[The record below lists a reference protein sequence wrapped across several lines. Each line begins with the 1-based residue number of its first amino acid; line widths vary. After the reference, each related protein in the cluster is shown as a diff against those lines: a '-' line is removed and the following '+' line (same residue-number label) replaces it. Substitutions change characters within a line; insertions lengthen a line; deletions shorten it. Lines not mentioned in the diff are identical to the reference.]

1 MASSAIIEQRHNA
14 LPDAAFA
21 SLSPMPSSSRL
32 TAQEE
37 ANSSFLK
44 QDFRTVT
51 GIQLYS
57 GDQSRASLR
66 TTKSH
71 QLLRMD
77 AHEQLQLTEQ
87 SSKDDSIMTR
97 RGSRSAIKAG
107 KYRNKLS
114 QRQRKAIAVE
124 KERIDSNI
132 CEQRTLQEEESKIMP
147 WAVSMIAT
155 AGSAK
160 ADTAIPELD
169 TSNAT
174 TLSDEVEKST
184 LNDECRA
191 KTIVPRTRH
200 LQEEQRLHDDTP
212 GRQRWN
218 HNREYWSRPY
228 TDLGKSRALENHGLQ
243 RSELDQSST
252 ESNIAI
258 DISQLS
264 LWDVPLL
271 PSDNIASSVMRS
283 RPSAVTKC
291 LHIMELLDIISEYV
305 YDNGSS
311 RAAFATSLN
320 FMLVCKRFMLV
331 MFCKLASIRFFD
343 TFYSVGRERFDDHYA
358 YCLRHLRFRD
368 SYLTKYDDEA
378 NSTKYVDQNMIIYSR
393 YGLIRF
399 RQASFPKLQ
408 TLEICE
414 AGSLSLVLAAPLA
427 PALQQI
433 ITRSPVLLSDGC
445 IMQISEFYSK
455 LRRIEIAN
463 PGIPLQPHEMDFN
476 TGFTD
481 KAFLHLLSR
490 IRGTLEELVLY
501 YPKAPD
507 AKQRVLER
515 RIIAP
520 RLYSLSLAVLSSMP
534 RLKVLETFAIA
545 EKRYT
550 RDHNNF
556 HEGRPVFNE
565 TFNMAPTLGLPESVA
580 KEDHSGAVYAHRFH
594 SRRADE
600 WRAGASTS
608 TVASAMSLLSTP
620 GEIIAS
626 RRTSSWSSSTLSSSS
641 SLSVSTFSSDPSE
654 ISSTVSEP
662 QLNQTFGSVD
672 SAIAAPVNGFCPF
685 EKVVHRKQFFSSLRS
700 LKMVSHTAEFVLAFL
715 CMFPGGREGLVD
727 DDIRISNSENEE
739 DEEKTG
745 TTLRHLEVTFI
756 IGSELERFLIRA
768 CALSWNDV
776 DVLQWERM
784 HVFRGLESLKLN
796 VIGECAL
803 KTKDSPQVFVA
814 RESIAMFEMAFPH
827 ITLLLTSR
835 VKIIDEFSDNKD

>member
-21 SLSPMPSSSRL
+21 SPSAMPPLSGL
-32 TAQEE
+32 QAQE
-37 ANSSFLK
+37 ANSSLLQ
-44 QDFRTVT
+44 QDLRYMT
-51 GIQLYS
+51 GTQLY
-57 GDQSRASLR
+57 DPSRASLR
-66 TTKSH
+66 MTKS
-71 QLLRMD
+71 QLLRM
-77 AHEQLQLTEQ
+77 AAQEQRQQTER
-87 SSKDDSIMTR
+87 SSKDDSTITR
-97 RGSRSAIKAG
+97 KASGSTTKAG
-107 KYRNKLS
+107 KYRRKLS
-114 QRQRKAIAVE
+114 QRQRKAITTVE
-124 KERIDSNI
+124 KERIDTEI
-132 CEQRTLQEEESKIMP
+132 CDQRRLQEEESKIMP
-147 WAVSMIAT
+147 WAASMTA

-160 ADTAIPELD
+160 ADTAIPEYD

-174 TLSDEVEKST
+174 TLSAEVEKST
-184 LNDECRA
+184 LSHEARA
-191 KTIVPRTRH
+191 KSIIAHTRH
-200 LQEEQRLHDDTP
+200 LQEEQRVHDDATERP
-212 GRQRWN
+212 QWS
-218 HNREYWSRPY
+218 HNRESWPRRY
-228 TDLGKSRALENHGLQ
+228 TDLGKSRDSGSHGLQ
-243 RSELDQSST
+243 RSELNQRST
-252 ESNIAI
+252 ESDVAT
-258 DISQLS
+258 DLSQLS
-264 LWDVPLL
+264 LRDARVL
-271 PSDNIASSVMRS
+271 PVNNIASTVMRS
-283 RPSAVTKC
+283 RCSAVNKC
-291 LHIMELLDIISEYV
+291 LHIMELLDLISEYV

-343 TFYSVGRERFDDHYA
+343 TFYSVSRERFDDHYA

-378 NSTKYVDQNMIIYSR
+378 NSTKYIDQNMIIYSR

-399 RQASFPKLQ
+399 RQASFPKLK

-445 IMQISEFYSK
+445 IMQISEFYNR

-490 IRGTLEELVLY
+490 IRFTLEELVLY
-501 YPKAPD
+501 YPKAADP
-507 AKQRVLER
+507 KQRVLER
-515 RIIAP
+515 RIMAP

-534 RLKVLETFAIA
+534 RLKVLETFAIS
-545 EKRYT
+545 EKRYI

-556 HEGRPVFNE
+556 REGRPVFNE
-565 TFNMAPTLGLPESVA
+565 SFNMALTVGLPESVA

-594 SRRADE
+594 SRPSDE
-600 WRAGASTS
+600 WRAGASMS
-608 TVASAMSLLSTP
+608 TVGSAMSLLSTP

-626 RRTSSWSSSTLSSSS
+626 RRTSSWSSSTLSSHS
-641 SLSVSTFSSDPSE
+641 SLSVSTFSSDPTELSL
-654 ISSTVSEP
+654 TVSEP
-662 QLNQTFGSVD
+662 QSNQTFGWID

-685 EKVVHRKQFFSSLRS
+685 EKVVHRKQFFSSLQS

-727 DDIRISNSENEE
+727 DDMRVSNSEYDE

-745 TTLRHLEVTFI
+745 TTLRHLEVIFI

-768 CALSWNDV
+768 CSLFWNDV

-784 HVFRGLESLKLN
+784 HVFRGLECLKLN

-803 KTKDSPQVFVA
+803 KTKGSPQVFVA
-814 RESIAMFEMAFPH
+814 RESIDMFEMAFPH

-835 VKIIDEFSDNKD
+835 VKIIDDFSDNKD

>member
-1 MASSAIIEQRHNA
+1 MASSAITEQRHNA

-21 SLSPMPSSSRL
+21 SPSAMPPLSGL
-32 TAQEE
+32 QAQED
-37 ANSSFLK
+37 ANSSLLQ
-44 QDFRTVT
+44 QDLRNMT
-51 GIQLYS
+51 GTQLYYPS
-57 GDQSRASLR
+57 MASLR
-66 TTKSH
+66 MTKS
-71 QLLRMD
+71 QLLRM
-77 AHEQLQLTEQ
+77 AAQEQRQQTEQ
-87 SSKDDSIMTR
+87 SSKDDSTITCKAS
-97 RGSRSAIKAG
+97 GSTTKAG
-107 KYRNKLS
+107 KYRSKLS
-114 QRQRKAIAVE
+114 QRQRKAITTVE
-124 KERIDSNI
+124 KERIDTEI
-132 CEQRTLQEEESKIMP
+132 CEQRRLQEEESKIMP
-147 WAVSMIAT
+147 GAAMIAA

-160 ADTAIPELD
+160 ADTAIPESG

-174 TLSDEVEKST
+174 SLSAEDEKST
-184 LNDECRA
+184 LSHEGRA
-191 KTIVPRTRH
+191 KSIVAHTRH
-200 LQEEQRLHDDTP
+200 LQEEQRVPDDATERP
-212 GRQRWN
+212 QWN
-218 HNREYWSRPY
+218 HNCESCPRRY
-228 TDLGKSRALENHGLQ
+228 TDLEKSRDSGNHCLQ
-243 RSELDQSST
+243 RSELNQRST
-252 ESNIAI
+252 ESDVAI
-258 DISQLS
+258 NLSQLS
-264 LWDVPLL
+264 LWDARVL
-271 PSDNIASSVMRS
+271 PSNNIASTMMRS
-283 RPSAVTKC
+283 RCSAVNKC
-291 LHIMELLDIISEYV
+291 LHIIELLDLISDYV

-343 TFYSVGRERFDDHYA
+343 TFYSVSRERFDDHYA

-378 NSTKYVDQNMIIYSR
+378 NSTKYIDQNMIIYSR

-399 RQASFPKLQ
+399 RQASFPKLK

-445 IMQISEFYSK
+445 IMQISEFYNR

-476 TGFTD
+476 AGFTD

-490 IRGTLEELVLY
+490 IRFTLEELVLY
-501 YPKAPD
+501 YPKAADP
-507 AKQRVLER
+507 KQRVLER
-515 RIIAP
+515 RIMAP

-534 RLKVLETFAIA
+534 RLKVLETFAIS
-545 EKRYT
+545 EKRYI

-556 HEGRPVFNE
+556 REGRPVFNE
-565 TFNMAPTLGLPESVA
+565 SFNMAPTLGLPESVA

-594 SRRADE
+594 SRPSDE
-600 WRAGASTS
+600 WRAGPSMS

-626 RRTSSWSSSTLSSSS
+626 RRTSSWSSSTLSSPS
-641 SLSVSTFSSDPSE
+641 SLSVSTFSSDPTELSL
-654 ISSTVSEP
+654 TVSEP
-662 QLNQTFGSVD
+662 QSNQTFGWID

-685 EKVVHRKQFFSSLRS
+685 EKVVHRKQFFSSLQS

-727 DDIRISNSENEE
+727 DDMRVSYSEYNE

-745 TTLRHLEVTFI
+745 TTLRHLEVIFI
-756 IGSELERFLIRA
+756 MGSELERFLIRA
-768 CALSWNDV
+768 CSLFWNDV

-784 HVFRGLESLKLN
+784 HVFRGLECLKLN

-803 KTKDSPQVFVA
+803 KTKSSPQVFVA
-814 RESIAMFEMAFPH
+814 RESIDMFEMAFPH

-835 VKIIDEFSDNKD
+835 VKVIDEFSDNKD

>member
-21 SLSPMPSSSRL
+21 SPSAMPPSPGL
-32 TAQEE
+32 QAQEE
-37 ANSSFLK
+37 ANSSLPQ
-44 QDFRTVT
+44 QDLRNMT
-51 GIQLYS
+51 GTQLY
-57 GDQSRASLR
+57 DPSRASLPM
-66 TTKSH
+66 TKS
-71 QLLRMD
+71 QLLRMT
-77 AHEQLQLTEQ
+77 AQEQRQQTEQ
-87 SSKDDSIMTR
+87 SSRDDSTITR
-97 RGSRSAIKAG
+97 KASGSATKAG
-107 KYRNKLS
+107 KYRRKLS
-114 QRQRKAIAVE
+114 QRQRKAITAVE
-124 KERIDSNI
+124 KERIDTGI
-132 CEQRTLQEEESKIMP
+132 CEQRRPPEEESKIMP
-147 WAVSMIAT
+147 WAASIA

-160 ADTAIPELD
+160 ADTAIPESD

-174 TLSDEVEKST
+174 TLSAEDEKST
-184 LNDECRA
+184 LSHEGRA
-191 KTIVPRTRH
+191 KRIVPHTRQ
-200 LQEEQRLHDDTP
+200 LQEEQRVHDDATE
-212 GRQRWN
+212 RQRWN
-218 HNREYWSRPY
+218 HNHESWPRRY
-228 TDLGKSRALENHGLQ
+228 TDLGKSRDSGNHGLQ
-243 RSELDQSST
+243 RSELNQRSAESS
-252 ESNIAI
+252 IAI
-258 DISQLS
+258 DLSQLS
-264 LWDVPLL
+264 LWDAPVL
-271 PSDNIASSVMRS
+271 PSNNIAFTVIRPRS
-283 RPSAVTKC
+283 SAVNKC
-291 LHIMELLDIISEYV
+291 LHIMELLDRISEYV

-311 RAAFATSLN
+311 RAAFASSLN

-343 TFYSVGRERFDDHYA
+343 TFYSVSRERFDGHYA

-378 NSTKYVDQNMIIYSR
+378 NSTKYIDQNMIIYSR

-399 RQASFPKLQ
+399 RQASFPKLK

-414 AGSLSLVLAAPLA
+414 AASLSLVLAAPLA

-445 IMQISEFYSK
+445 IMQISEFYNR

-490 IRGTLEELVLY
+490 IRFTLEELVLY
-501 YPKAPD
+501 YPKAAD
-507 AKQRVLER
+507 TKQRVLER
-515 RIIAP
+515 RIMAP

-534 RLKVLETFAIA
+534 RLKVLETFAIS
-545 EKRYT
+545 EKRYI

-556 HEGRPVFNE
+556 REGRPVFNE
-565 TFNMAPTLGLPESVA
+565 SFNMAPTLGLPESVA

-594 SRRADE
+594 SRPSDE
-600 WRAGASTS
+600 WRAGASMS

-620 GEIIAS
+620 GEILAS
-626 RRTSSWSSSTLSSSS
+626 RRTSSWSSSTLSSPS
-641 SLSVSTFSSDPSE
+641 SLSVSTFSSDPTELSL
-654 ISSTVSEP
+654 TVSEP
-662 QLNQTFGSVD
+662 QSNQTSGWID

-685 EKVVHRKQFFSSLRS
+685 EKVVHRKQFFSSLES

-715 CMFPGGREGLVD
+715 YMFPGGREGLIDGDMRV
-727 DDIRISNSENEE
+727 SNSEYEE

-745 TTLRHLEVTFI
+745 TTLRHLEVIFI

-768 CALSWNDV
+768 CSLFWNDV

-784 HVFRGLESLKLN
+784 HVFRGLECLKLN

-803 KTKDSPQVFVA
+803 KTTGSPQVFVA